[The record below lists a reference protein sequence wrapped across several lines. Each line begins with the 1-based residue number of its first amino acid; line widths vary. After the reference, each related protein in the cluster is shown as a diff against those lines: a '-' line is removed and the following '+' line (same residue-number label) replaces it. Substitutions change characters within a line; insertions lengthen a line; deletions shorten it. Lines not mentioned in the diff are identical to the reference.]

1 MANQTDVDIN
11 VLIQI
16 YNAKLAQL
24 SNQNVLLEA
33 KIQTLTQD
41 FLDEKN
47 DLLANLK
54 ELQEKHDNLLE
65 ELEDDETSK

>member
-33 KIQTLTQD
+33 KVQTLTQD

-47 DLLANLK
+47 DLLASLK
-54 ELQEKHDNLLE
+54 ELQEKYDNLLE
-65 ELEDDETSK
+65 DLEEDETSK

>member
-24 SNQNVLLEA
+24 PNQNVLLEA

-54 ELQEKHDNLLE
+54 ELQEKHDTLLE

>member
-33 KIQTLTQD
+33 KVQTLTQD

-47 DLLANLK
+47 DLLDFRQL
-54 ELQEKHDNLLE
+54 
-65 ELEDDETSK
+65 TI

>member
-33 KIQTLTQD
+33 KVQTLTQD

-47 DLLANLK
+47 NLLANLK

-65 ELEDDETSK
+65 ELEEDETSK

>member
-33 KIQTLTQD
+33 KVQTLTQD

>member
-54 ELQEKHDNLLE
+54 ELQERHDTLLE
-65 ELEDDETSK
+65 ELEEDETSK

>member
-54 ELQEKHDNLLE
+54 ELQEKYDTLLE

>member
-24 SNQNVLLEA
+24 SHQNVLLEA
-33 KIQTLTQD
+33 KVQTLTQD

-47 DLLANLK
+47 DLLASLK

-65 ELEDDETSK
+65 ELEEDETSK

>member
-54 ELQEKHDNLLE
+54 ELQEKHDTLLE
-65 ELEDDETSK
+65 ELEEDETSK

>member
-33 KIQTLTQD
+33 KVQTLTQD
-41 FLDEKN
+41 FLYEKN
-47 DLLANLK
+47 NLLANLK

-65 ELEDDETSK
+65 ELEEDETSK

>member
-33 KIQTLTQD
+33 KVQTLTQD

-47 DLLANLK
+47 NLLANLK

>member
-33 KIQTLTQD
+33 KVQTLTQD

-54 ELQEKHDNLLE
+54 ELQEKHDTLLE
-65 ELEDDETSK
+65 ELEEDETSK

>member
-33 KIQTLTQD
+33 KVQTLTQD

-54 ELQEKHDNLLE
+54 ELQEKHYNLLE
-65 ELEDDETSK
+65 ELEEDETSK

>member
-1 MANQTDVDIN
+1 MANQPDVDIN

-54 ELQEKHDNLLE
+54 ELQEKHDTLLE
-65 ELEDDETSK
+65 ELEEDETSK

>member
-33 KIQTLTQD
+33 KVQTLTQD

-47 DLLANLK
+47 NLLANLK
-54 ELQEKHDNLLE
+54 ELQEKHDTLLE

>member
-1 MANQTDVDIN
+1 MTNQTDVDIN

-33 KIQTLTQD
+33 KVQTLTQD

-47 DLLANLK
+47 DLLASLK

-65 ELEDDETSK
+65 DLEEDETSK

>member
-16 YNAKLAQL
+16 YNSKLAQL

-33 KIQTLTQD
+33 KVQTLTQD

-47 DLLANLK
+47 DLLASLK

-65 ELEDDETSK
+65 DLEEDETSK

>member
-47 DLLANLK
+47 NLLANLK

-65 ELEDDETSK
+65 ELEEDETSK

>member
-33 KIQTLTQD
+33 KVQTLTQD

-65 ELEDDETSK
+65 ELEEDETSK

>member
-33 KIQTLTQD
+33 KVQTLTQD

-54 ELQEKHDNLLE
+54 ELQEKHDTLLE

>member
-1 MANQTDVDIN
+1 MTNQTDVDIN

-33 KIQTLTQD
+33 KVQTLTQD

-47 DLLANLK
+47 DLLASLK
-54 ELQEKHDNLLE
+54 ELQEKHDTLLE